1 MRWNVCKKQHWSKG
15 RSEKYFITVRGWE
28 LCGEDAAFDND
39 TSGEWSV
46 WKRWCN
52 SNGAITEG
60 RLQGIIL
67 LMERNICYNYDW
79 KRGEQMKC
87 EKTLLSFEEFC
98 NYVGIGKTKARELIS
113 NPCCKYVVRIGRRVF
128 IHKELFD
135 EELKKN
141 AKYGLTM

>member
-1 MRWNVCKKQHWSKG
+1 
-15 RSEKYFITVRGWE
+15 
-28 LCGEDAAFDND
+28 
-39 TSGEWSV
+39 
-46 WKRWCN
+46 
-52 SNGAITEG
+52 
-60 RLQGIIL
+60 
-67 LMERNICYNYDW
+67 MERNICYNYDW
-79 KRGEQMKC
+79 KRGVQMEC

-141 AKYGLTM
+141 AKYRLTM